1 MAQENGSNIRR
12 TAINKQGANARFS
25 FQVINKQ
32 ESRPVEDVSDN
43 YISKADE
50 IKSIVTSD
58 STDKGFE
65 VASALLLDD
74 TSKEKLNSIKSDSP
88 LRKLLAKD
96 IIFDEEFMSKHH
108 AQANAVWSKTKGG
121 KVVIGQK
128 FLDMINSKKPGEKG
142 RAIRTLMHENLH
154 AYIEDMADNKLHPNA
169 VANLRNRMQDIY
181 DDFATAI
188 NQDINDL
195 KAGNIDEIKQRR
207 HIQDKAT
214 LEKISDWLNNVNTFT
229 AESYATRENPQDAL
243 EEFIVES
250 LTNVDL
256 MNYLNQ
262 VDADGGVVKG
272 NTIWQKILKF
282 IGDLFGINIRPNS
295 LRAKEMETLGEIF
308 KNNQE
313 AEVKAEEKEEEV
325 TQPTTSSTGGIEE
338 VETETVADNTNS
350 VIDSDDVGNVN
361 EAFDINDEN
370 VDADDEY
377 DYESTSEEVAFNS
390 FNSAIESLPMSE
402 RAKFASLVSSAAISM
417 SCK

>member
-1 MAQENGSNIRR
+1 
-12 TAINKQGANARFS
+12 
-25 FQVINKQ
+25 
-32 ESRPVEDVSDN
+32 
-43 YISKADE
+43 
-50 IKSIVTSD
+50 
-58 STDKGFE
+58 
-65 VASALLLDD
+65 
-74 TSKEKLNSIKSDSP
+74 
-88 LRKLLAKD
+88 
-96 IIFDEEFMSKHH
+96 
-108 AQANAVWSKTKGG
+108 
-121 KVVIGQK
+121 
-128 FLDMINSKKPGEKG
+128 
-142 RAIRTLMHENLH
+142 MHENLH
-154 AYIEDMADNKLHPNA
+154 GYIEDMANNKRYPNA
-169 VANLRNRMQDIY
+169 VADLRNRMQDIY

-188 NQDINDL
+188 NQDITDL

-214 LEKISDWLNNVNTFT
+214 LEKISEWLNNVNTFT

-262 VDADGGVVKG
+262 VDADGGVIKG

-295 LRAKEMETLGEIF
+295 LRAKEMEALGEIF

-350 VIDSDDVGNVN
+350 VIDSDDVGSAN
-361 EAFDINDEN
+361 ETFDINDED

-377 DYESTSEEVAFNS
+377 DADESTSEEVAFNS

-402 RAKFASLVSSAAISM
+402 RANLPLSLALLRFRCLANKLFIEYISRF
-417 SCK
+417 